1 MSNSFEMPKTYD
13 FAAAEQRLYAW
24 WEAQGWFKPEAAGPD
39 AEPFV
44 ISIPPPNVTG
54 VLHQG
59 HALFVTLEDLM
70 IRYQRMRGRAA
81 LWVPGTDHAGIATQ
95 LQVERK
101 LRDEGTSREE
111 AGRERFLEA
120 CWDWKAKHH
129 GGIVGQL
136 RRLGASCDWERE
148 RFTMDAG
155 LSRAVNEAF
164 VRLHRMGLIYQSEYI
179 VNWSPGLQTAV
190 SDVEVEYSEEQG
202 TLYYF
207 KYPIAGARLED
218 GPGQGY
224 IPVATTRP
232 ETILA
237 DTAVAVHPDDERYR
251 HLIGKTCLV
260 PMLNR
265 TVPVIHDT
273 YVAMDFGTGALK
285 ITPGHDPNDF
295 EIGQRHGLPIVNVM
309 NKDATLNDEAG
320 PYAGM
325 ERFAAR
331 KNLWEDMRAAGLVL
345 KEEPYAMTVPRA
357 QRGGEVIEPLISKQW
372 FVNTEGMAALGLAAV
387 RSGRIKIIP
396 ERFTKVYY
404 HWLENLRPWCVSR
417 QLWWG
422 HRIPAWYGPDGQV
435 FVARSQAEAEAQA
448 VLHYGQQTL
457 LEQDPD
463 VLDTWFSSGLWPFS
477 TLGWPDDTAD
487 LRRYYPT
494 DVMETGYDILFF
506 WVARMVMQGL
516 LYTNDIPFHTV
527 YLHGLVRDEQG
538 RKMSK
543 TYNNVIDPIE
553 VMDEFGADALRFT
566 LLTSA
571 TPGNDMNLSL
581 ERIRA
586 NRNFAN
592 KIWNA
597 ARFTVTNLGKLA
609 AAGQQSTVNSEQ
621 LLSSPTAAD
630 WSLDTAHW
638 SLADRWIAS
647 RLHTTIAE
655 ATRLFEAY
663 QFGEAG
669 RQAYEFLWG
678 DFADWYIEVAKGQL
692 TAGGPAAARTA
703 GTLVHVLDQ
712 TLRLLHPFIPF
723 VTEDIWQ
730 NLKAAAEAAIPT
742 LGPVSDRAPDPNAL
756 GPVSDRARPWPE
768 ALIIAPW
775 PQAGPID
782 AGAET
787 AFARVQDIVRA
798 IRNARS
804 EYNVPPGRRIGALIS
819 AGEHLAL
826 VQSQLSV
833 IASLASL
840 DLQHMQVAETLE
852 IPAKSASMV
861 AGGVTIAL
869 PLADLVDLDAE
880 IARLRKELANA
891 EKMAGSTAARLANPG
906 FVNSAPAQVIE
917 GARQQLAEWESKKAQ
932 ILERLAAFGGLEH
945 VQQG

>member
-1 MSNSFEMPKTYD
+1 MSNSFDMPKTYD

-101 LRDEGTSREE
+101 LRDEGASREE
-111 AGRERFLEA
+111 IGRERFVAA
-120 CWDWKAKHH
+120 CWDWTDKHH

-148 RFTMDAG
+148 RFTLDEG

-190 SDVEVEYSEEQG
+190 SDVEVEYTEEQG

-207 KYPIAGARLED
+207 KYPIAGAKLDD
-218 GPGQGY
+218 GPGLGY

-237 DTAVAVHPDDERYR
+237 DTAVAVHPDDERYL

-265 TVPVIHDT
+265 TIPVIHDT

-331 KNLWEDMRAAGLVL
+331 KKLWEDMRAAGLVI
-345 KEEPYAMTVPRA
+345 KEEPYTMTVPRA

-372 FVNTEGMAALGLAAV
+372 FVNTEGLAALGLAAV
-387 RSGRIKIIP
+387 RSGRIRIIP

-404 HWLENLRPWCVSR
+404 NWLENLRPWCISR

-422 HRIPAWYGPDGQV
+422 HPIPAWYGPDGQV
-435 FVARSQAEAEAQA
+435 FVARTEADASAQA
-448 VLHYGQQTL
+448 DDHYGQPTPL
-457 LEQDPD
+457 VQDPD

-494 DVMETGYDILFF
+494 DVMETAYDILFF
-506 WVARMVMQGL
+506 WVARMIMQGL

-566 LLTSA
+566 LLTSS

-581 ERIRA
+581 ERVRA

-609 AAGQQSTVNSEQ
+609 ENGDRLSVSGDQSS
-621 LLSSPTAAD
+621 
-630 WSLDTAHW
+630 DTADRSPFAAHL

-647 RLHTTIAE
+647 RLNTTIAE

-678 DFADWYIEVAKGQL
+678 DFADWYIEAAKGQL
-692 TAGGPAAARTA
+692 AGGGPAAARTA
-703 GTLVHVLDQ
+703 SMLVHVLDQ

-730 NLKAAAEAAIPT
+730 NLKAAAEAA
-742 LGPVSDRAPDPNAL
+742 GASDGLPGD
-756 GPVSDRARPWPE
+756 WPE

-775 PQAGPID
+775 PWAGSID
-782 AGAET
+782 AEADV
-787 AFARVQDIVRA
+787 AFARVQDMVRA

-826 VQSQLSV
+826 LQEQLPL

-840 DLQHMQVAETLE
+840 DLGHVQLAKTLE
-852 IPAKSASMV
+852 MPAKAASMV

-906 FVNSAPAQVIE
+906 FVNSAPAHVIE
-917 GARQQLAEWESKKAQ
+917 GARQQLTEWEGKKEQ
-932 ILERLAAFGGLEH
+932 ILERLAALEA
-945 VQQG
+945 

>member
-1 MSNSFEMPKTYD
+1 MTKSSFDMPKTYD

-59 HALFVTLEDLM
+59 HALFVALEDLM

-111 AGRERFLEA
+111 VGRERFLEA
-120 CWDWKAKHH
+120 CWDWKEKHH

-148 RFTMDAG
+148 RFTMDEG

-190 SDVEVEYSEEQG
+190 SDVEVEYTEEQG

-218 GPGQGY
+218 GPGLGY

-265 TVPVIHDT
+265 TIPVIHDT
-273 YVAMDFGTGALK
+273 YVSMEFGTGALK

-309 NKDATLNDEAG
+309 NKDATLNGEAG

-331 KNLWEDMRAAGLVL
+331 KKLWADMQAASLVI
-345 KEEPYAMTVPRA
+345 KEESYTMTVPRA

-372 FVNTEGMAALGLAAV
+372 FVNTESMASLGLAAV
-387 RSGRIKIIP
+387 RSGRIRIIP

-404 HWLENLRPWCVSR
+404 HWLENLRPWCISR

-435 FVARSQAEAEAQA
+435 FVARSEADAAAQA
-448 VLHYGQQTL
+448 AKHYGQPTA

-597 ARFTVTNLGKLA
+597 TRFTVTNLGKLA
-609 AAGQQSTVNSEQ
+609 EGQRGRGTEGQKVRESEGQQRPVDDP
-621 LLSSPTAAD
+621 LTAD
-630 WSLDTAHW
+630 PP
-638 SLADRWIAS
+638 SLADRWIIS
-647 RLHTTIAE
+647 RLNATIAE
-655 ATRLFEAY
+655 ATRLFDAY
-663 QFGEAG
+663 LFGEAG

-678 DFADWYIEVAKGQL
+678 DFADWYIETAKGQL
-692 TAGGPAAARTA
+692 ASGGPAAARTA
-703 GTLVHVLDQ
+703 SVLVHVLDQ

-723 VTEDIWQ
+723 VSEDIWQ
-730 NLKAAAEAAIPT
+730 NLKAAAEAA
-742 LGPVSDRAPDPNAL
+742 APAL
-756 GPVSDRARPWPE
+756 GPVSDRARSWPE

-782 AGAET
+782 AEAET
-787 AFARVQDIVRA
+787 AFARVQDMVRA

-826 VQSQLSV
+826 LREQLSL
-833 IASLASL
+833 IASLAGL
-840 DLQHMQVAETLE
+840 DLGHVQLAETLE
-852 IPAKSASMV
+852 MPAKAASMV

-869 PLADLVDLDAE
+869 PLADLVDLNAE

-891 EKMAGSTAARLANPG
+891 DKMVSSTAARLANPG
-906 FVNSAPAQVIE
+906 FVNSAPAHVVE
-917 GARQQLAEWESKKAQ
+917 GARQQLTEWESKKAQ
-932 ILERLAAFGGLEH
+932 IRERLAAFGGLEN
-945 VQQG
+945 VQ